1 LFFFWFGP
9 GLAWECPRRW
19 NESPLQSL
27 INSVLMAN
35 ADNAMDNT
43 TIGIANEVWS
53 ALADTAAVEA
63 SSSMKPFYDG
73 GAEE

>member
-1 LFFFWFGP
+1 
-9 GLAWECPRRW
+9 
-19 NESPLQSL
+19 
-27 INSVLMAN
+27 MAN

-43 TIGIANEVWS
+43 TIGIANEIWS

-73 GAEE
+73 GAGE